1 MSRVNAGVLD
11 QLRRARQPVSGEGRR
26 DSLGLPPPPDLY
38 AAWWTGSLLASGGRT
53 QGAGHTYVFG
63 TTTYSDDYGSFD
75 DAWHYASRA
84 SSHVVAFGVGALAG
98 ITDRL
103 DLGIS
108 LASYYKR
115 SGGHDSAQ
123 FGDLG
128 VKLAFQVLRSINGSW
143 IPDILVYVKET
154 FPTGRYERL
163 DPTLGGVDAGGAGTY
178 ATTVGLNLQKLLLM
192 PNRHLLKLRANFAYQ
207 YSTKVDLHGISTY
220 GGSPT
225 TEGYVEPGSNYLL
238 LLAGEYQLSR
248 RWAVALDVQWS
259 HNGADR
265 FFGVPG
271 RASDGSLASVG
282 GATANT
288 IAIAPGI
295 ELNVTGELGIILG
308 LVWTPLAQNAL
319 TAFGPSIAIGFG
331 I

>member
-1 MSRVNAGVLD
+1 MIVARSQARRGLTVATLAATVL
-11 QLRRARQPVSGEGRR
+11 LSSGAARAEP
-26 DSLGLPPPPDLY
+26 LGLPPPPDLY

-84 SSHVVAFGVGALAG
+84 SSHVVAFGIGALAG

-103 DLGIS
+103 DLGVS

-207 YSTKVDLHGISTY
+207 YSTKVDLHGIRPTAAAPRPRATS
-220 GGSPT
+220 SPAAT
-225 TEGYVEPGSNYLL
+225 TCCSSPGSTSSRG
-238 LLAGEYQLSR
+238 AGPWRSTSSGPEAAPTASSACPDARATAPSPASAARPRTPSPSR
-248 RWAVALDVQWS
+248 RAWS
-259 HNGADR
+259 
-265 FFGVPG
+265 
-271 RASDGSLASVG
+271 S
-282 GATANT
+282 T
-288 IAIAPGI
+288 
-295 ELNVTGELGIILG
+295 
-308 LVWTPLAQNAL
+308 
-319 TAFGPSIAIGFG
+319 
-331 I
+331 

>member
-1 MSRVNAGVLD
+1 L
-11 QLRRARQPVSGEGRR
+11 
-26 DSLGLPPPPDLY
+26 
-38 AAWWTGSLLASGGRT
+38 LLAACSDDAAPKSDATVKADVAKSDAGENLNAEGCEHLKGGPFVDVTAASDAAGAPEVRADHKAYGVILPGS
-53 QGAGHTYVFG
+53 GAGQVKYLADAAGDVILFLDADVPLAVE
-63 TTTYSDDYGSFD
+63 DDKK
-75 DAWHYASRA
+75 A
-84 SSHVVAFGVGALAG
+84 V
-98 ITDRL
+98 
-103 DLGIS
+103 
-108 LASYYKR
+108 
-115 SGGHDSAQ
+115 
-123 FGDLG
+123 
-128 VKLAFQVLRSINGSW
+128 
-143 IPDILVYVKET
+143 
-154 FPTGRYERL
+154 
-163 DPTLGGVDAGGAGTY
+163 
-178 ATTVGLNLQKLLLM
+178 
-192 PNRHLLKLRANFAYQ
+192 NFAYQ

-288 IAIAPGI
+288 ITLAPGV

-319 TAFGPSIAIGFG
+319 TAFGPSLAIGFG